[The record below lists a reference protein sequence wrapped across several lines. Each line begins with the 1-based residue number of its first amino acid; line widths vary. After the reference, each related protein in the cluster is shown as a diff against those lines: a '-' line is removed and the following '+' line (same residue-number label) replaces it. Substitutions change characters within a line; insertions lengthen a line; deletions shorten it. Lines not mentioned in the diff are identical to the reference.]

1 MKASMFDIDFFYTF
15 YLVGIAV
22 AWLATRSVIKMNR
35 ELAERNAAARQ
46 RERARGGCL
55 AQPPSP

>member
-1 MKASMFDIDFFYTF
+1 MIDIDFFYVF
-15 YLVGIAV
+15 YGAGIAV

-35 ELAERNAAARQ
+35 ELHERNAVARQ

-55 AQPPSP
+55 VDPPSP